1 MSDKKLQ
8 PAVVLVADRTLS
20 ADYKIIFEGI
30 FATMQ
35 TTQVPAAAM
44 RHFVSPKV
52 KVDADSRAR
61 VVPLGLRRV
70 EAALLKYTDLTAD
83 DIVCTTPEALGS
95 VLGPWV
101 KVVGVSSSDPLGQGM
116 SNTTTTS
123 FWEGELYTRL
133 WTRQLLEG
141 IYRAKQKW
149 GFKVVGGGAGAW
161 QWDRYDDDVADK
173 CIDVVFEGYFENA
186 GPKLFEQLIGGD
198 LTESYI
204 CQDKTADDKVCP
216 IIGASLLGIIEL
228 SRGCGRGCK
237 FCTMSRKKM
246 GHLPVDTI
254 ISDLQTNVAA
264 GVRSVVSGSE
274 DFFRYGSNT
283 TKPDFDKL
291 CSLLHEMQK
300 IKELS
305 FMQIDHGNI
314 TSVMQLSE
322 DELIE
327 IRSLLNWSRRSDYLW
342 VNMGVESANGNLV
355 EANCPGKV
363 APCRPDDWEDVV
375 RQTVDKMTRAGFFS
389 VVSLVLGL
397 PGETPDDV
405 ARTYKLVKYLEQKD
419 AVIFPVFYEPYSVHE
434 IKEVLR
440 FSVEKMRADHLKLYS
455 SCYEVNFRKVPLL
468 FWDNQRAGG
477 VSWFKRAAMRML
489 GKTEVRAWRKKFNSI
504 GKEIARRDA

>member
-1 MSDKKLQ
+1 MSVKKLE

-35 TTQVPAAAM
+35 TTQVPAVAM

-52 KVDADSRAR
+52 KVDSNGRAA

-70 EAALLKYTDLTAD
+70 EAALIKYTDLTAD
-83 DIVCTTPEALGS
+83 DIVCTTPEALS
-95 VLGPWV
+95 KVLGPWV

-141 IYRAKQKW
+141 IYEAKEKW

-161 QWDRYDDDVADK
+161 QWDRYDDEVADK
-173 CIDVVFEGYFENA
+173 CIDVVFEGYFENV
-186 GPKLFEQLIGGD
+186 GPRLFEQLIVGGQA
-198 LTESYI
+198 ESYI
-204 CQDKTADDKVCP
+204 CEEDTADDKICS
-216 IIGASLLGIIEL
+216 IAGASLLGIVEL

-254 ISDLQTNVAA
+254 ISDLETNVSA

-274 DFFRYGSNT
+274 DFFRYGSDT

-291 CSLLHEMQK
+291 CGLLHEMQK

-314 TSVMQLSE
+314 TSVMQLTD

-327 IRSLLNWSRRSDYLW
+327 IRRLLTWSKRSDYLW
-342 VNMGVESANGNLV
+342 VNMGVESANGHLV
-355 EANCPGKV
+355 VANCPGKV

-375 RQTVDKMTRAGFFS
+375 RQTVDKMSRTGFFS

-434 IKEVLR
+434 IKEGLR
-440 FSVEKMRADHLKLYS
+440 FSVEKMRADHLQLYS
-455 SCYEVNFRKVPLL
+455 TCYEVNFRKVPLL

-477 VSWFKRAAMRML
+477 VSWFKRAAMRTL
-489 GKTEVRAWRKKFNSI
+489 GKTEVRAWRNKFKKI
-504 GKEIARRDA
+504 GKEIAGRN